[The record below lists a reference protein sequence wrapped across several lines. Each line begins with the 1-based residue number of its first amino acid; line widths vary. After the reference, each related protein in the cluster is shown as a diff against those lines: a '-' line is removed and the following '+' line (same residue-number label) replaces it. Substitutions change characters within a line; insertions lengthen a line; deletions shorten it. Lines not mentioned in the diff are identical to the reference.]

1 MKKNNFKVILA
12 TVLLGVTFSQQLP
25 NLTFAYSNTLE
36 NSRNYNNEIVNIP
49 DANLRKALNEKYLK
63 QKADAEI
70 TKSQLLRLK
79 GTLYLGASNIS
90 DLTGLENCKGVTGLF
105 LSYNSIT
112 DLSPLKNLKNLKRL
126 NLTNQDI
133 KGKDVVISGDT
144 AFIDNVI
151 KGIDGKY
158 LAPAR
163 SKDYTYNPSNNK
175 LKFENINETSEK
187 IYDFNS
193 KISFNGYTTYFSG
206 KVSQNVIKQN

>member
-144 AFIDNVI
+144 ALIDNII
-151 KGIDGKY
+151 KGTDGKY

-163 SKDYTYNPSNNK
+163 SKDYTYNPSSNK

-193 KISFNGYTTYFSG
+193 KIRFNGYTTYFSG